1 MGELLQSLGTRHH
14 REQEGGLRRAQLE
27 GSDFGLE
34 RVLGD
39 GQDANE
45 CVVLRNRELVSSSY
59 FQGQQIASYCSP
71 LWRIRHQYAA
81 DCIILLA
88 SVENPSPICSRMYH
102 TARLC
107 GESVTNMQQIVSHC
121 LPLWRICHQ
130 YAADC
135 ITLLAS
141 VENPSPICSRLYH
154 TACLC
159 GESVTNMQQIVSHCW
174 KPSLVCFDK
183 VGLKETKR
191 MLSCGM

>member
-71 LWRIRHQYAA
+71 LWRIRHQ
-81 DCIILLA
+81 
-88 SVENPSPICSRMYH
+88 
-102 TARLC
+102 
-107 GESVTNMQQIVSHC
+107 ESVTNMQQIVSHC

-154 TACLC
+154 TA
-159 GESVTNMQQIVSHCW
+159 GNQV
-174 KPSLVCFDK
+174 
-183 VGLKETKR
+183 
-191 MLSCGM
+191 